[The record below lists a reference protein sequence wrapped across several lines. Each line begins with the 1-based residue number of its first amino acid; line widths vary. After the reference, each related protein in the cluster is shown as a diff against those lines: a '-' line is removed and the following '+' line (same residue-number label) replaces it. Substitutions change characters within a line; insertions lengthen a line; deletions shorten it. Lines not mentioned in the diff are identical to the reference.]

1 MWCVCVCV
9 LRAGFC
15 VCVCVCMCVF
25 INRHIEN
32 GLRNG
37 KKEFVRWS
45 IGNYCLPAFV
55 PLADLHILW
64 LGLI

>member
-45 IGNYCLPAFV
+45 IGNYCLVIGFCKS
-55 PLADLHILW
+55 
-64 LGLI
+64 